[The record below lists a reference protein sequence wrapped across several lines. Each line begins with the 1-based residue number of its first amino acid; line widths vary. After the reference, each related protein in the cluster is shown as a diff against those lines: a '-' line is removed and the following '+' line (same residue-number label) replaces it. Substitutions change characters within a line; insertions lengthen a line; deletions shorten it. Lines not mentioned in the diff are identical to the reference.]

1 MAILV
6 NLYIAIV
13 ILYTG
18 EYLLVLSP
26 LLGTAVLAVLYI
38 LLKKRRLSANKTFFI
53 GAYVIATEVCIHTHF
68 FGWESGVIYFFFP
81 LPAVLLLN
89 FEVKIWQIISFCISI
104 AMAFVYF
111 RFFHVPSQ
119 VPAIVTSKDSII
131 INYINAIL
139 TGSIFIVLLVYYS
152 RTIYKIDRILINVIT
167 DLEVS
172 NREIGKHNEHQKV
185 LLKEIHHRVKNN
197 LQIISSLMSL
207 QSRNV
212 ENDEVLDVLNE
223 SRRRVQAIALIHQK
237 LYQDDKGNKVDFK
250 AYLEEFVQ
258 SHRTLNSRVHFSLHS
273 DEVTL
278 HLDCAVPL
286 GLIISE
292 MFTNAIKH
300 AFDNVEQPELHVSVT
315 LNHPEIEVW
324 IRDNGNGFPPHF
336 DICSEGLGLG
346 MDIILSLTEQID
358 AKIDYF
364 NDSGANFKVNFINRI
379 TE

>member
-6 NLYIAIV
+6 NLYITIV

-26 LLGTAVLAVLYI
+26 LLGTAVLWVLYV
-38 LLKKRRLSANKTFFI
+38 LLKKHRISANKTFFI

-68 FGWESGVIYFFFP
+68 FGWESGFIYFFFP

-89 FEVKIWQIISFCISI
+89 FEVKIWQIVSFCVSI
-104 AMAFVYF
+104 ALAFVYL
-111 RFFHVPSQ
+111 RFFHLPSQ
-119 VPAIVTSKDSII
+119 VPAIVSLRDSLI

-139 TGSIFIVLLVYYS
+139 TGGIFLVLLVYYS

-172 NREIGKHNEHQKV
+172 NREIGKHNEQQKV

-207 QSRNV
+207 QSRNL
-212 ENDEVLDVLNE
+212 ENDEVLDVLNQ
-223 SRRRVQAIALIHQK
+223 SRRRVEAIALIHQK

-250 AYLEEFVQ
+250 AYLEEFIQ
-258 SHRTLNSRVHFSLHS
+258 SHRTLNSKITFTLDS
-273 DEVTL
+273 DEITL

-292 MFTNAIKH
+292 LFTNAVKH
-300 AFDNVEQPELHVSVT
+300 AFNAVEDPKLHISIS
-315 LNHPEIEVW
+315 LHHPEIEVW
-324 IRDNGNGFPPHF
+324 IRDNGNGFPPGF
-336 DICSEGLGLG
+336 DVNNDNLGLG
-346 MDIILSLTEQID
+346 TDLILALTEQID
-358 AKIDYF
+358 GKIHFFNEAGANAKIT
-364 NDSGANFKVNFINRI
+364 FINPL